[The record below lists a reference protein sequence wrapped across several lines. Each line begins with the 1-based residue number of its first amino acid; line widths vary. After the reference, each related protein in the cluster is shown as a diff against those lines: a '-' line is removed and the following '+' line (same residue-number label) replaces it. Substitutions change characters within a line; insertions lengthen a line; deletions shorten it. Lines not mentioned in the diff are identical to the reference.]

1 MKNIELDLQ
10 KITINEDRNKIIR
23 DTLRENE
30 VDVKK
35 DIPTPKRWS
44 FDDLKKT
51 KKLLIILNLFLTILI
66 QIYVVA

>member
-35 DIPTPKRWS
+35 DIPTLKRWS

-51 KKLLIILNLFLTILI
+51 NKLTEG
-66 QIYVVA
+66 AGAG